1 MNNDAINALAANNR
15 IKNALHQLQGRTAAW
30 TLVLDKFSF
39 PLNAEREFKHD
50 ALKTVREC
58 FEFSRSDLRP
68 PAWLDQLRSQHA
80 DRYRE
85 VIMVNTSRLAVALG
99 RASVLENV
107 GLAANRITGL
117 PIIPGSAVKGLVSTW
132 AYWRG
137 NAINGDR
144 DDQPAQF
151 RDQFSTARHEL
162 LDHTRNLALCILG
175 SDDSQAADA
184 GDIVFLGGFPFVT
197 DKLKLEVDVLTP
209 HTSGEPKPS
218 FFLTVA
224 SGATWR
230 FPLLA
235 PKRAG
240 DDYKLLLDT
249 AEKWLIEALTQVGIG
264 AKTAA
269 GYGRFRLETDADRQQ
284 RLAAQQAAEKARQA
298 EKQKLE
304 GKTRAAAALKADYTE
319 KSFQNLIAMARNKG
333 QWQQLQKE
341 IEKLK
346 KPENAD
352 WLAKFRQA
360 TAGKEFKDLRGKEWY
375 PK

>member
-1 MNNDAINALAANNR
+1 MKTALG
-15 IKNALHQLQGRTAAW
+15 HLQGKTPAW
-30 TLVLDKFSF
+30 TLVLDKLSL
-39 PLNAEREFKHD
+39 PLDAVREYKHD
-50 ALKTVREC
+50 TLEAVREC
-58 FEFSRSDLRP
+58 FDQCRP
-68 PAWLDQLRSQHA
+68 TLQSAAWLDQLRSQHG

-85 VIMVNTSRLAVALG
+85 VLMINTSRLAVALG

-151 RDQFSTARHEL
+151 RDPFATARHQL
-162 LDHTRNLALCILG
+162 LDHTRELALRILG
-175 SDDSQAADA
+175 SDDSNAADA
-184 GDIVFLGGFPFVT
+184 GDIIFLGAFPFVT

-224 SGATWR
+224 AGATWR

-235 PKRAG
+235 TTRAG
-240 DDYKLLLDT
+240 GDYKELLDT
-249 AEKWLIEALTQVGIG
+249 TEVWLVEALTQVGIG

-269 GYGRFRLETDADRQQ
+269 GYGRFRRETEADRQE
-284 RLAAQQAAEKARQA
+284 RLAEEQAAEQARKA
-298 EKQKLE
+298 EKQKQE
-304 GKTRAAAALKADYTE
+304 EQAQAAAAVKADYTE
-319 KSFQNLIAMARNKG
+319 KSFQNVINMARNKG
-333 QWQQLQKE
+333 QWNQLQKE

-346 KPENAD
+346 KTENAQ
-352 WLAKFRQA
+352 WLAKFRA
-360 TAGKEFKDLRGKEWY
+360 VTAGKEFKELRSKDWY